1 MTDVWSPLLIFFNA
15 INLLQLTECG
25 PRFRQIP
32 DPSLGAECP
41 RAPHFGEYCDK
52 FGSGRIK
59 ECSPCSIEQLKDPS
73 ISHPEDCEN
82 VPCPYRCPEEIS
94 DRSASAPSN
103 SCDVTTASP
112 TTLDLTTE
120 APSTTTK
127 GTSTQTTIS
136 GSTTSVSSTKPSP
149 TDDSPLSP
157 RPIHPILWP
166 ILVSAVFFTVCCAVF
181 CVIKRKGK
189 KNCVVTSPS
198 NEPMIAE
205 QSIEMTPPHTPLSP
219 EFIPGPSSVTIRS
232 TEPDLFAK
240 LDCPCG
246 DAAVPVGPSGA
257 ILQGLLP
264 STRYGVAVGTQD
276 HEGFHHKYHEL
287 IQTPDTAN
295 DVEGCTFTL
304 KDLKTHI
311 EKNSR
316 DFQTLKVAFNH
327 VEDTDFRRAM
337 SRSLKVTSLH
347 NEIGRSFFED
357 IISIDGERRAGNSL
371 KLHVI
376 LSELIGC
383 HSPVPDFVEEII
395 QKISS
400 IHENC
405 LPCRHLVCQI
415 SKNSLVTTV

>member
-1 MTDVWSPLLIFFNA
+1 MTDLWSAVLIFFIA
-15 INLLQLTECG
+15 VGLSLLQLTECG
-25 PRFRQIP
+25 PRFWHIP
-32 DPSLGAECP
+32 DPSLGVECP
-41 RAPHFGEYCDK
+41 RTPNFGEYCDK

-59 ECSPCSIEQLKDPS
+59 ECSPCSIEQLKDQR
-73 ISHPEDCEN
+73 ISHPEDCAN

-94 DRSASAPSN
+94 DRSASAPFN

-127 GTSTQTTIS
+127 GTSTQTTVS
-136 GSTTSVSSTKPSP
+136 GITTSVSSTTQSP
-149 TDDSPLSP
+149 TDDSPSSP
-157 RPIHPILWP
+157 RSIHVILWP
-166 ILVSAVFFTVCCAVF
+166 ILVFAVLFTVICAVI
-181 CVIKRKGK
+181 CVRKCK
-189 KNCVVTSPS
+189 KNHIVTSPS

-205 QSIEMTPPHTPLSP
+205 INIEMTPPHTPLSP
-219 EFIPGPSSVTIRS
+219 EFVPGPSSVTIRS

-240 LDCPCG
+240 LDCACG

-257 ILQGLLP
+257 ILPDLLP
-264 STRYGVAVGTQD
+264 STRYGITVGTQD
-276 HEGFHHKYHEL
+276 HEGFHQKYHEM
-287 IQTPDTAN
+287 IKTADTVN

-304 KDLKTHI
+304 QDLKTHI
-311 EKNSR
+311 ENNSQ
-316 DFQTLKVAFNH
+316 DFQTLRVTFNH
-327 VEDTDFRRAM
+327 VEDAAFRRAM
-337 SRSLKVTSLH
+337 SRLLRVASLH
-347 NEIGRSFFED
+347 NEIGLSFLED
-357 IISIDGERRAGNSL
+357 IITIDSERRAGNSL

-383 HSPVPDFVEEII
+383 HSTVPDFVEEIV

-400 IHENC
+400 IHEDC